1 MVKVILT
8 EEQVLS
14 LLEAAKKEESN
25 GFIYALIWGIQFY
38 LMRRVSEVVKLK
50 IEEIDFSNQ
59 KIYFRT
65 KTSNFFLRCP
75 EHLLNDIRT
84 VIGDRKEGY
93 VFPTMKDHS
102 NAKINYPHIC
112 RQSVSLR
119 FRDMCKKM
127 GYGDTVSTQYIR
139 ECKKCSGYV
148 NYHPVK
154 ERTGDFCKDNQYKW
168 QNLVP
173 WKKCIREGRP
183 HHEIKEHMFH
193 SHVLRASGAMALIE
207 RGYTEIEVMRMGH
220 WLNRK
225 SFEAYVVLSERL
237 NTSMVWENARKDC
250 LQGSSIEEQVNELKL
265 MMESLIAL
273 QTVTI
278 GTNMNKSYTKT

>member
-8 EEQVLS
+8 EEQVKA
-14 LLEAAKKEESN
+14 LLIEARKEKPT
-25 GFIYALIWGIQFY
+25 GFTFALIWGIQFY
-38 LMRRVSEVVKLK
+38 LMRRVTEVIQLK

-65 KTSNFFLRCP
+65 KTTNFFLKCP
-75 EHLLNDIRT
+75 KHLLDDLRIQICGRT
-84 VIGDRKEGY
+84 EGF

-102 NAKINYPHIC
+102 RAKVNYPHIC
-112 RQSVSLR
+112 RQTVTLK
-119 FRDMCKKM
+119 FREMCAKM
-127 GYGDTVSTQYIR
+127 GYGNTKSSKLIR
-139 ECKKCSGYV
+139 DCKKCSGYV

-154 ERTGDFCKDNQYKW
+154 KRTGDFCKDNQYKW

-183 HHEIKEHMFH
+183 HHVETEHMFH
-193 SHVLRASGAMALIE
+193 SHVLRASGAMALVE
-207 RGYTEIEVMRMGH
+207 RGYTEIEVMRLGH

-225 SFEAYVVLSERL
+225 SFEAYVVLAERL
-237 NTSMVWENARKDC
+237 NTSMVWENARKEC
-250 LQGSSIEEQVNELKL
+250 PQGSSIEEQVNELKS
-265 MMESLIAL
+265 MMESLLTL

-278 GTNMNKSYTKT
+278 GTNMNKPYTKT